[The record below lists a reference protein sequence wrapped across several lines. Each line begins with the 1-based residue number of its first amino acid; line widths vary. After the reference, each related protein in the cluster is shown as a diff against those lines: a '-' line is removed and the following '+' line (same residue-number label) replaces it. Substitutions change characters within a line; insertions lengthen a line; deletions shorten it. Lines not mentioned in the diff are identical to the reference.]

1 MRRPRSRLDR
11 DHFFRNPGVT
21 ISHHRALRRKILTTV
36 MGAPH
41 GDVQI
46 LPERNS
52 DRGDIMPANIS
63 TRLGGSIL
71 VLVLASCCSRNHRPL
86 PKRSGMNCFPSRMCG
101 RPQPTAQ
108 RQPTS
113 STRRSTNSGSA
124 RRDTIFR
131 DRTANNGDRVK
142 LPLDIGRPSLTENY
156 HAQAVTGSTQ
166 VNAYLP
172 VIWFIE
178 PAIGAVQFCAV
189 PTQGRTSGLR
199 CPDRTHRKGRPCR
212 RCY

>member
-1 MRRPRSRLDR
+1 
-11 DHFFRNPGVT
+11 
-21 ISHHRALRRKILTTV
+21 
-36 MGAPH
+36 
-41 GDVQI
+41 
-46 LPERNS
+46 
-52 DRGDIMPANIS
+52 MPANIS

-71 VLVLASCCSRNHRPL
+71 VLVLAFLLLAESPAFAQTVRYDL
-86 PKRSGMNCFPSRMCG
+86 FPEPDVRQA
-101 RPQPTAQ
+101 QPTAQ